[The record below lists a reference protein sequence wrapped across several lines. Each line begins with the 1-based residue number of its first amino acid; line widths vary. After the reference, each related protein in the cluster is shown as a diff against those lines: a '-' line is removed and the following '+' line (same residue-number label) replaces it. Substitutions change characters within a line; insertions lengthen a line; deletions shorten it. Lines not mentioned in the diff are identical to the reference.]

1 MIVLKILGVIIMATI
16 ISLLITPILAFLASV
31 VNIWNFPH
39 GEQIIAT
46 LTALDTLIGGFVVVM
61 NKLYKDGRV

>member
-1 MIVLKILGVIIMATI
+1 MSNEMYDTLKFIA
-16 ISLLITPILAFLASV
+16 LLITPIFAFLASV

-61 NKLYKDGRV
+61 NKRYNKLYKDGRV